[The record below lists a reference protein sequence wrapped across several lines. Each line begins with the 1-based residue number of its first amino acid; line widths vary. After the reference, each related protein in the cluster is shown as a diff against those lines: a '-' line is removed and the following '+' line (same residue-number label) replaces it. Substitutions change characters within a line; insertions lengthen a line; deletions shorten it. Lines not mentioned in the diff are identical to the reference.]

1 MKKAS
6 IIIFVMLLTSIG
18 LKAQTEPVPRFTFGA
33 EWGYVRVFYS
43 GYHHNFFSPEGYRAD
58 PREYGFNTISNV
70 EGYVHGGYNLSDK
83 YNISLY
89 MGLTA
94 LMKYHHAIPVSVR
107 VTRYYKTNNLGDRWF
122 GFIDLGSGVS
132 IKKEPDMMLSGK
144 IGAGYRLSLS
154 RRTSLDF
161 IAGLRTVL
169 THPDIYYYGTLIP
182 QDKINRNNAYMS
194 ALSLSISLTF

>member
-33 EWGYVRVFYS
+33 EWGYIATFYS
-43 GYHHNFFSPEGYRAD
+43 GYHFNFFAPEGYRAD
-58 PREYGFNTISNV
+58 PRHQEFTYISNGEV
-70 EGYVHGGYNLSDK
+70 YLHAGYNLNEK
-83 YNISLY
+83 YNLSLY
-89 MGLTA
+89 LGFSA
-94 LMKYHHAIPVSVR
+94 IGEYHHSIPVSVR
-107 VTRYYKTNNLGDRWF
+107 LTRYYKTNNLGDRWF

-194 ALSLSISLTF
+194 ALSLSMSLTF

>member
-1 MKKAS
+1 MKRAYA
-6 IIIFVMLLTSIG
+6 ILIFLLLFTSVAEAR
-18 LKAQTEPVPRFTFGA
+18 KDEVQRFTFGA
-33 EWGYVRVFYS
+33 EWGYVGVFYS

-107 VTRYYKTNNLGDRWF
+107 LTRYYKTNNLGDRWF

-144 IGAGYRLSLS
+144 IGAGYRMSLS

>member
-33 EWGYVRVFYS
+33 EWGYIATFYS
-43 GYHHNFFSPEGYRAD
+43 GYHFNFFAPEGYRAD
-58 PREYGFNTISNV
+58 PRHQEFTYISNG
-70 EGYVHGGYNLSDK
+70 EAYLHAGYNLNEK
-83 YNISLY
+83 YNLSLY
-89 MGLTA
+89 LGFSA
-94 LMKYHHAIPVSVR
+94 IGEYHHSIPVSVR
-107 VTRYYKTNNLGDRWF
+107 LTRYYKTNNLGDRWF

-144 IGAGYRLSLS
+144 IGAGYRMSLS